1 VTAYL
6 SALAVCAASIAAGA
20 ALCCRSGEWSWTAPP
35 VGLAA
40 LMLLA
45 LVAVRLPGHGTT
57 AAVAVGLATIA
68 AVAVLVRRRVA
79 LVPLVAGLP
88 VAGGVLAVCS
98 LPFIANDRIG
108 ELGAWINSDLAF
120 HMAQAEALASVG
132 SAAQITASGYP
143 NGPHAIAAA
152 LEVGLGVGPSA
163 AFTGILLATPVL
175 MALTA
180 LGALAGIRW
189 YLRLPAAALTGIPYL
204 AVSYFAEGA
213 FKEPLLAL
221 FLLGFALALRE
232 VHGDGRRDSRAGLAL
247 ILTTAGG
254 VAVFGIT
261 ALAWPAAVLAWL
273 ACLELL
279 GGRRPD
285 LARWRLRRWLPA
297 IGALAVAA
305 CAALVLVAVTGDF
318 FDTGPGR
325 YLTSD
330 VPGGNFYG
338 QLSPLEAL
346 GVWHEPDFRLGFGR
360 GLFEPG
366 VLLACAVVGFGLWW
380 CWRRREWALL
390 AGALAGISVYL
401 VVRPFTL
408 AYFSGKALAVAAPL
422 LTLVAVKALAAVAST
437 ADLRAARRLAPAP
450 LAAAAVL
457 AAYLL
462 AAGASSTLALRA
474 AHVRPAERGHDLAA
488 FRSIVDGQPTV
499 NLGRDNFDPWELRGA
514 QLLGFQANDTKLGLS
529 IDVVPKKYAGE
540 LQTPAVDMDSVP
552 SQFLAAAR
560 YVVAPRTAYA
570 SRPPAEFRPIR
581 RTRWHVLWERR
592 GALRPRQILA
602 EGEAP
607 GKVLDCGTER
617 GRRLARTQ
625 GVAYVRPAPV
635 VGLSSAWRGG
645 LRAVNGA
652 SRTLKLRLGR
662 GIWDI
667 SLRYFSD
674 VPLRLK
680 AGALDTS
687 LPPYVGDASTFFSAG
702 RVASDGE
709 TLAVTVTVPARRR
722 IEATRLVT
730 LGAVAATRVDDLGR
744 LVPLAGACGKYVD
757 WLRVSP

>member
-1 VTAYL
+1 MTAYL

-45 LVAVRLPGHGTT
+45 LGTVRLPGHGTT
-57 AAVAVGLATIA
+57 AAIAVGIATLVAV
-68 AVAVLVRRRVA
+68 VVVVRRRVA
-79 LVPLVAGLP
+79 LLPLAAGLP
-88 VAGGVLAVCS
+88 VGAAVLAVCS

-132 SAAQITASGYP
+132 SDAHITASGYP

-152 LEVGLGVGPSA
+152 LESGLGVGPSA
-163 AFTGILLATPVL
+163 AFTGVLLATPVL
-175 MALTA
+175 VALTA
-180 LGALAGIRW
+180 LGALAGIKW
-189 YLRLPAAALTGIPYL
+189 YLRLPAAALVGIPYL
-204 AVSYFAEGA
+204 GVSYFAEGA

-221 FLLGFALALRE
+221 LVLGFVLALRE
-232 VHGDGRRDSRAGLAL
+232 IHGEGRRDARMGFAL

-273 ACLELL
+273 VCLELL

-285 LARWRLRRWLPA
+285 LAQWRLRRWLPA
-297 IGALAVAA
+297 IGALAIAA
-305 CAALVLVAVTGDF
+305 CVALVLIAVTGDF

-330 VPGGNFYG
+330 SPGGNFYG

-346 GVWHEPDFRLGFGR
+346 GVWHVPDFRLGFGR

-366 VLLACAVVGFGLWW
+366 VLLACAVVAFGLWW

-401 VVRPFTL
+401 AVRPFTL

-437 ADLRAARRLAPAP
+437 ADLRAPRRLAPAP

-474 AHVRPAERGHDLAA
+474 AHVRPPERGHDLAA
-488 FRSIVDGQPTV
+488 FRSIVDGQPTIY
-499 NLGRDNFDPWELRGA
+499 LGHDNFAPWELRGA
-514 QLLGFQANDTKLGLS
+514 QLLGFQPNDTKLGLS
-529 IDVVPKKYAGE
+529 IDVVPKKSAGE
-540 LQTPAVDMDSVP
+540 PHAPAVDMDSVP

-570 SRPPAEFRPIR
+570 SRPPPEFRPIR

-592 GALRPRQILA
+592 GELPPRQILA

-635 VGLSSAWRGG
+635 VGLAASWRGG
-645 LRAVNGA
+645 NSVVNGG
-652 SRTLKLRLGR
+652 SRTQELRLGR
-662 GIWDI
+662 GVWDI

-674 VPLRLK
+674 VPLHLE
-680 AGALDTS
+680 AAALDTS
-687 LPPYVGDASTFFSAG
+687 LPPYVGDESSFFSAG
-702 RVASDGE
+702 RVVSNGE
-709 TLAVTVTVPARRR
+709 RLTVTVTVPARRR
-722 IEATRLVT
+722 IETTRLVK
-730 LGAVAATRVDDLGR
+730 LGTVAATRVDDLGR
-744 LVPLAGACGKYVD
+744 LVPSARACGKYVD

>member
-6 SALAVCAASIAAGA
+6 SAVAVCAASIAAGA
-20 ALCCRSGEWSWTAPP
+20 ALCCRPREWSWTAPP

-45 LVAVRLPGHGTT
+45 LVTVRLPGHGTT
-57 AAVAVGLATIA
+57 AAIALALATIA
-68 AVAVLVRRRVA
+68 AVAVLVRRQVA
-79 LVPLVAGLP
+79 LVPLAVGLP
-88 VAGGVLAVCS
+88 VGGAVLAVCS

-132 SAAQITASGYP
+132 AAAHITASGYP

-152 LEVGLGVGPSA
+152 LDGGFGVGASA

-204 AVSYFAEGA
+204 TVSYFAEGA

-221 FLLGFALALRE
+221 FLLGFVLAVRE
-232 VHGDGRRDSRAGLAL
+232 VHGEGRRDARVGVAL

-261 ALAWPAAVLAWL
+261 ALAWPAAALLWL
-273 ACLELL
+273 GGLELL

-297 IGALAVAA
+297 VAA
-305 CAALVLVAVTGDF
+305 LLVAICVGLVLIAVTGDF

-325 YLTSD
+325 YLTSN
-330 VPGGNFYG
+330 VPGGNFLG

-346 GVWHEPDFRLGFGR
+346 GVWHQPDFRLGFGS
-360 GLFEPG
+360 GLFEPT

-380 CWRRREWALL
+380 CWRRHEWALL

-408 AYFSGKALAVAAPL
+408 AYFSGKALAVVAPL
-422 LTLVAVKALAAVAST
+422 LTLVAVKALASVSSNNRARVA
-437 ADLRAARRLAPAP
+437 AI
-450 LAAAAVL
+450 AVL
-457 AAYLL
+457 GAYLL
-462 AAGASSTLALRA
+462 VAGASSTLALRA

-488 FRSIVDGQPTV
+488 FRSIVDGQPTFYI
-499 NLGRDNFDPWELRGA
+499 GHDNFAPWELRGA
-514 QLLGFQANDTKLGLS
+514 QLLGFQSNDSVLALG
-529 IDVVPKKYAGE
+529 IDEIPKKYAGDARP
-540 LQTPAVDMDSVP
+540 PAPDMDSVP

-570 SRPPAEFRPIR
+570 SRPPAEFRPIM

-592 GALRPRQILA
+592 GALQPRAILA

-607 GKVLDCGTER
+607 GKVLDCQTER
-617 GRRLARTQ
+617 GRRLARMQ

-635 VGLSSAWRGG
+635 VALGG
-645 LRAVNGA
+645 SWVGGFSAVNGD
-652 SRTLKLRLGR
+652 SRTRELRLGR

-680 AGALDTS
+680 AGPLDTS
-687 LPPYVGDASTFFSAG
+687 LPPYVGDESTFFSAG
-702 RVASDGE
+702 RVVSHGE
-709 TLAVTVTVPARRR
+709 TLPVTVTVPVRRR
-722 IEATRLVT
+722 IEATRLVRLGT
-730 LGAVAATRVDDLGR
+730 LAATRVDDRGR
-744 LVPLAGACGKYVD
+744 VVPLASACGKYVD
-757 WLRVSP
+757 WFRVSP